1 MCLKTC
7 LLQILTPF
15 ILTIGVQNTIDT
27 FHSIILCEY
36 GMCVFYKVTLTLLV
50 CIVSFYTQPICRKNT
65 PDLHISNLESQ
76 QLPKKHHFDC
86 DYLIYFL

>member
-7 LLQILTPF
+7 LLQILTLF

-65 PDLHISNLESQ
+65 PGFTYLKFGESTASEKTS
-76 QLPKKHHFDC
+76 L
-86 DYLIYFL
+86 